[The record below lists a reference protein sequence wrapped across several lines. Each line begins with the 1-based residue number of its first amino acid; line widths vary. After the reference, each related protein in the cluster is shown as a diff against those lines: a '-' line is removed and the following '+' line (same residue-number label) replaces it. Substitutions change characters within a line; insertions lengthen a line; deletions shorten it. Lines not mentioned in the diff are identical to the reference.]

1 MGYLPEDINGVWLNV
16 VRRLQSAVASHRDR
30 FCIVTVHI
38 LVDPHG
44 DPKLWTS
51 PTCNVIQPTK
61 SVERVLA
68 MMVGEWADLE
78 QVEPP
83 NGSTDTTEGG

>member
-51 PTCNVIQPTK
+51 PTCNVIQPTR
-61 SVERVLA
+61 SVDRVLA
-68 MMVGEWADLE
+68 MLVGELADLGE
-78 QVEPP
+78 EGTAE
-83 NGSTDTTEGG
+83 NNTDLAE